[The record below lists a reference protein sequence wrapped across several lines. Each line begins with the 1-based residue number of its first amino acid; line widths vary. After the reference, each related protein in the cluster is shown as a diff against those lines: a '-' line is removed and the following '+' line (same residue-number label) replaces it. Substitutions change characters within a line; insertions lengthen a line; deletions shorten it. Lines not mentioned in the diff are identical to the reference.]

1 MFLFCFVFLTSLHS
15 KWSVSS
21 QTRDRTCTFLQ
32 WKHGARIKPTSP
44 ASASGFFTCWAI
56 REALEIV
63 CVCVCVCVCVLVAQ
77 SCLTLCDPMDGSLL
91 GSSVYGILQAKILGW
106 VVIPF
111 SRGSSVP
118 KHRTRVSYIAGRFFT
133 IWATVFKLACG
144 VCLSTG
150 LVKMRYIWMWKF
162 CVKCKTSIE
171 FFFSLIFILYWSTVD
186 LQCCVSFRHTAKW
199 LSFTYIY
206 MYSLSDSFLI

>member
-1 MFLFCFVFLTSLHS
+1 METWS
-15 KWSVSS
+15 KD
-21 QTRDRTCTFLQ
+21 QTHISCIGKWILYLLSHQ
-32 WKHGARIKPTSP
+32 GSP
-44 ASASGFFTCWAI
+44 WDC
-56 REALEIV
+56 L
-63 CVCVCVCVCVLVAQ
+63 CVCVCVCVLVAQ
-77 SCLTLCDPMDGSLL
+77 SCLTLCDPMGGSLL

-118 KHRTRVSYIAGRFFT
+118 KHPTRVSYIAGRFFT

-162 CVKCKTSIE
+162 CVEVKCKTSIE
-171 FFFSLIFILYWSTVD
+171 FFFTLIFILYWSTVD

-206 MYSLSDSFLI
+206 ICTLFQILFSYRRLQSTE